1 MSVSFRRGCSSVN
14 TLAPSGDSLFS
25 ITSESAGESNCGAHD
40 VVVGIQTRLQ
50 VDNDVSDQL
59 VGWLPRDDVIKTF
72 LIRGPSTVECT
83 IRASLEDGEKNVDI

>member
-1 MSVSFRRGCSSVN
+1 M
-14 TLAPSGDSLFS
+14 
-25 ITSESAGESNCGAHD
+25 
-40 VVVGIQTRLQ
+40 VGIQTRLQ